1 MEPEMISEIES
12 IKYIVSEKQSFIR
25 WVFAD
30 EIEIVEK
37 SYTGQLLTINQGKMF
52 QAADSISCEQC

>member
-1 MEPEMISEIES
+1 MISKTKS

-37 SYTGQLLTINQGKMF
+37 SYTRQLLTINQDKMF
-52 QAADSISCEQC
+52 QAADSIPREQR